1 MVAGMLTFT
10 LLTIYISLMAFSFG
24 ETTHESYNHI
34 YNIIE
39 IGLGNLGNGLKKL
52 EQFSVGLID
61 IATFFNQSVL
71 IIFFLVLTTIQV
83 NRLNR

>member
-24 ETTHESYNHI
+24 ETTHENNNNF
-34 YNIIE
+34 YNIIK

-61 IATFFNQSVL
+61 IATFFNQSAI
-71 IIFFLVLTTIQV
+71 IIFFLILTTIQV